1 MRINNVANTFFNT
14 QKKLSPKQA
23 RWQELLQKY
32 DFVWEHKPGKHDE
45 VADALSRKQVQE
57 YVAALTK
64 VESNFVDRI
73 KDSVKLDATNQKLM
87 QDVTAG
93 LMRRY

>member
-1 MRINNVANTFFNT
+1 M
-14 QKKLSPKQA
+14 L
-23 RWQELLQKY
+23 QEY

-73 KDSVKLDATNQKLM
+73 KDNAKLDATYQKLM
-87 QDVTAG
+87 
-93 LMRRY
+93 